1 LAYTEKKYRSLLVGK
16 GYVVLRLDG
25 RVEWMG
31 KREFETLLAQHQ
43 SPMEIQM
50 LQQLE

>member
-1 LAYTEKKYRSLLVGK
+1 
-16 GYVVLRLDG
+16 VLRDEG

-31 KREFETLLAQHQ
+31 KREFEKLLAQYQ
-43 SPMEIQM
+43 SSMEIQM